1 MDDGSYQHGA
11 NHHHHGTVNGVPGAG
26 RGRGV
31 GGVLSLRLGSLHLLH
46 LPRPAVV
53 RARLPST
60 QSSTGKK
67 TKNYSCIALNRSSP
81 CHTRAHHAS
90 SVLTHSE
97 RRPQIFFPKRKQ
109 TSIQTIVSSNWQQ
122 KCLYFHHK
130 SVKLD
135 VLCRQNKIWTF
146 GNLFQSKKL
155 QICT

>member
-11 NHHHHGTVNGVPGAG
+11 NHHHHGAVDGVPGAG

-67 TKNYSCIALNRSSP
+67 TKNLFLRSVEQLVS
-81 CHTRAHHAS
+81 A
-90 SVLTHSE
+90 
-97 RRPQIFFPKRKQ
+97 PQDAPITQVR
-109 TSIQTIVSSNWQQ
+109 S
-122 KCLYFHHK
+122 
-130 SVKLD
+130 
-135 VLCRQNKIWTF
+135 
-146 GNLFQSKKL
+146 
-155 QICT
+155 